1 MLKYTLQARPGGGGS
16 PVQAPGSVPEP
27 WAACPSFHRR
37 SLFTGE
43 ARRDRNQIMTRH
55 LNDRLQLGKAGR
67 QGAWSGEISCFPG
80 HCLLILQLPLSP
92 SPFLPFCLPHPG
104 LPPPLLNSGFH
115 HFCPGCWGRAPGGL
129 ASPPAQPPFASGET
143 DLKHTSSC
151 ITLLL
156 KAS

>member
-43 ARRDRNQIMTRH
+43 ARRDCNQIMTRH

-104 LPPPLLNSGFH
+104 LPPPLL
-115 HFCPGCWGRAPGGL
+115 PGLCSLPT
-129 ASPPAQPPFASGET
+129 P
-143 DLKHTSSC
+143 TSSPGRLGGGVVKQVTMGRTTRNTPPHDL
-151 ITLLL
+151 IG
-156 KAS
+156 